1 MKAQVRIYNLN
12 SETEK
17 VKIMRNLH
25 RIMDICIVEVN
36 VKKRLLCFLYQNK
49 KAFTEVKKELVRI
62 GFPIEKVI
70 RQNGSEKKR
79 KPTAY
84 GPWEMYLE

>member
-1 MKAQVRIYNLN
+1 MKAQVRIYNLK

-17 VKIMRNLH
+17 VKILRNLH

-36 VKKRLLCFLYQNK
+36 VAKRRLCFLYQNK

-70 RQNGSEKKR
+70 RQNGKEKK
-79 KPTAY
+79 KKSTAY
-84 GPWEMYLE
+84 GPWETNFE